1 MNSWTNDP
9 ETRGCQTEGGVELD
23 ERHVSHLPV
32 CLVSSDTD
40 KFWGGLH
47 VKLAFAA
54 VTDLS
59 RSKLRQ
65 VCLETIVKD
74 GAFPSSGLL
83 SCDAAAA
90 CAGTSQPFSRPP
102 FR

>member
-9 ETRGCQTEGGVELD
+9 ETKGIKLKEGRSLL
-23 ERHVSHLPV
+23 RQVSHLPV
-32 CLVSSDTD
+32 CLVSSATD
-40 KFWGGLH
+40 QCWGGLH

-65 VCLETIVKD
+65 VCLETVIKD
-74 GAFPSSGLL
+74 ELFQALGSFL
-83 SCDAAAA
+83 
-90 CAGTSQPFSRPP
+90 
-102 FR
+102 